1 MARGMRGCIQSLL
14 KLVNSLIGMAGIAM
28 IMYSIWLIRAWQR
41 KMGELPFGDDA
52 DDDDVPWFIYTF
64 LGLGAVLSVITCLGH
79 VAAESARGCCL
90 YIYMF
95 FIFILLMLEV
105 GVTADVFLNRD
116 WEKDFPEDP
125 SGSFSQFKDFI
136 RTNFEIC
143 KWVGLSVVS
152 VQALSLLLAMV
163 LNALG
168 PHQNYDS
175 DDEYIDPER
184 APLLKNAG
192 YHPSYAVIDPVY
204 GPKK

>member
-1 MARGMRGCIQSLL
+1 MVRVMRSCIQSLL

-28 IMYSIWLIRAWQR
+28 IMYGIWLIRAWQR
-41 KMGELPFGDDA
+41 KMGELPSF

-64 LGLGAVLSVITCLGH
+64 LGLGAILSVITCLGH

-90 YIYMF
+90 YVYMC
-95 FIFILLMLEV
+95 FIFMLLMLEG

-143 KWVGLSVVS
+143 KWVALTVVS
-152 VQALSLLLAMV
+152 VQVVSLLLAMV

-184 APLLKNAG
+184 APLLKNGG
-192 YHPSYAVIDPVY
+192 YHPQYVVIDPVY